1 MLLEWNMTVAGCVL
15 CIIFCWFLGI
25 LERWEGIQFGRIR
38 FIVGCV
44 GVIVLTG
51 LAVSNP
57 LHIPEF
63 EGVHPMNNF
72 EIETSLHVVE
82 AGLANA
88 KRLDLVTRTRNK
100 LGGMPSKEHL
110 PWEYPDGR
118 LAWVTKDE
126 YIKLRTEQR
135 KGEK

>member
-1 MLLEWNMTVAGCVL
+1 MTVAGCVL

-25 LERWEGIQFGRIR
+25 LDRWEGIRFGKIG

-44 GVIVLTG
+44 GVLVLTG

-63 EGVHPMNNF
+63 EGVIIVNDA
-72 EIETSLHVVE
+72 EVVD
-82 AGLANA
+82 ADSDVVKGTLANV